1 MNGRSDAV
9 LQATGEKVVLL
20 HSPSSANSRHLC
32 LLPPQQPWHQPRVQ
46 EIRSERLQVRGNR

>member
-20 HSPSSANSRHLC
+20 HSPVSANGRHLC
-32 LLPPQQPWHQPRVQ
+32 LLPPQHRWHRPRVQ
-46 EIRSERLQVRGNR
+46 EIRSERLQLRDTR